1 MSKSDRVGR
10 FMGKLAAARGKL
22 DESSEAQNSFDAAH
36 AAIGLLPRYR
46 RVADIHQK
54 RISALSAVVSITRRS
69 RVAEP
74 ILFSAFPAADAPPPG
89 GNGGSSESQ
98 GRDRRR
104 AACGES
110 TRARHW
116 NRPCCPGRSI
126 DLNTTITATIAS
138 TAKKETEAG
147 KPDVQGATW

>member
-74 ILFSAFPAADAPPPG
+74 ILFSAFPAADAPPRWKRRQFRIPRPRQAARCLWRVDESETLESALLPRPVNRSEYDDN
-89 GNGGSSESQ
+89 GN
-98 GRDRRR
+98 DRVD
-104 AACGES
+104 G
-110 TRARHW
+110 
-116 NRPCCPGRSI
+116 
-126 DLNTTITATIAS
+126 
-138 TAKKETEAG
+138 KEG
-147 KPDVQGATW
+147 N